1 VGVCSSRKPELV
13 SYVSSHRFLRT
24 QPPRASAMMVLLTEG
39 VRRCQLATS
48 S

>member
-13 SYVSSHRFLRT
+13 SYVSSHHFLQS
-24 QPPRASAMMVLLTEG
+24 QPPRASFMMVFLAEG

>member
-1 VGVCSSRKPELV
+1 MGVCSSRKPELV

-24 QPPRASAMMVLLTEG
+24 QPPRASSMMAVLTEG